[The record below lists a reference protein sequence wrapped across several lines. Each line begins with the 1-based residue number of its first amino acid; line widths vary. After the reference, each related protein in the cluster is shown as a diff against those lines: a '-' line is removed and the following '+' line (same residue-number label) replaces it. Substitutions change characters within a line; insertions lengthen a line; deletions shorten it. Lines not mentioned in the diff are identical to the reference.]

1 MKCQVCNEPKS
12 EKLTEFLGKMACKKC
27 IEEFEEGIDVFELY
41 SIAKSRGKKWI
52 EQRLEELVGL
62 RY

>member
-1 MKCQVCNEPKS
+1 
-12 EKLTEFLGKMACKKC
+12 MACKKC